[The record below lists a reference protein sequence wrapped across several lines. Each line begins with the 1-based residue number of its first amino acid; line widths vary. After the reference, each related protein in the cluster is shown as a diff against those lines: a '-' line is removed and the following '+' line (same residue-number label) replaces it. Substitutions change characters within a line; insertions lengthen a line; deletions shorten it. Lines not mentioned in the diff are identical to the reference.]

1 MSNTTLLAAVAA
13 TLAAATGAHAEG
25 KLATQVYTGSQAG
38 FLVNSTLV
46 AGDKDAILIDAQFD
60 LADAHRLVAM
70 ILETKKNLTTVY
82 ITHFHPDHYF
92 GLVVLQQ
99 AFPRAKL
106 VALPAAVDE
115 IKKTWQDK
123 VKQWGALYGDLVPAQ
138 PVLPTPLT
146 GALLAGAS
154 AGPRLPAPLR

>member
-1 MSNTTLLAAVAA
+1 MLKTPRMLPFLAAVALGSSA
-13 TLAAATGAHAEG
+13 APALAAPPARLT
-25 KLATQVYTGSQAG
+25 TTVYTASPAG

-70 ILETKKNLTTVY
+70 ILESRKNLTTVY

-99 AFPRAKL
+99 AFPRA
-106 VALPAAVDE
+106 
-115 IKKTWQDK
+115 
-123 VKQWGALYGDLVPAQ
+123 
-138 PVLPTPLT
+138 
-146 GALLAGAS
+146 
-154 AGPRLPAPLR
+154 